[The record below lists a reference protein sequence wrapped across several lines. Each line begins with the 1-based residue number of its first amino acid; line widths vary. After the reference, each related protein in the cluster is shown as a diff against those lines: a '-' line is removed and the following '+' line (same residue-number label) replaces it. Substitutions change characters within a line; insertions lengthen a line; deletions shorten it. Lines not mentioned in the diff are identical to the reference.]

1 MAVPDAVLYKI
12 VRAQEHLQAFEAEA
26 RRYYQTDPAKV
37 VAQDE
42 GSPDQ
47 YVARLETDEPIPTRF
62 PIIMGDFLQNLLSS
76 LDYLVWELVLAA
88 KNAPGKHNVFPVCS
102 TPQAF
107 NDAII
112 KQRRLLGVP
121 DAAKAIV
128 ESLQPYHCGDYSK
141 ALLWIIDDLCN
152 FNKHRRVLLTRM
164 HGGLAPEDTETKI
177 VNGEVWTRVDLS
189 KIQDDT
195 KIGPFPIVDG
205 SAGPGIQVPMD
216 LHVIAFIAFDE
227 GGAKGMH
234 VSAVM
239 AGMLEYIY
247 KSVLPL
253 FDEFFV

>member
-1 MAVPDAVLYKI
+1 MGVPDAVIYKI

-26 RRYYQTDPAKV
+26 RRYYQTNPAKV
-37 VAQDE
+37 VGQGEAP
-42 GSPDQ
+42 PDQ
-47 YVARLETDEPIPTRF
+47 YIGGIETEGPIPARF
-62 PIIMGDFLQNLLSS
+62 PVIMGDFLQNLRSS

-88 KNAPGKHNVFPVCS
+88 KNTPGKHNMFPVCS
-102 TPQAF
+102 TPEAF
-107 NDAII
+107 QDAVT
-112 KQRRLLGVP
+112 KQRRLLGIP
-121 DAAKAIV
+121 DVAKAVI
-128 ESLQPYHCGDYSK
+128 ECLQPYNCGDFSK

-152 FNKHRRVLLTRM
+152 INKHRRVLLTRM

-177 VNGEVWTRVDLS
+177 VDGEVWTRVDLS
-189 KIQDDT
+189 KIKDDT

-205 SAGPGIQVPMD
+205 SAGPGIQVPVN

-253 FDEFFV
+253 FNEFFV